1 MNTKSETGATTG
13 QGLRGITAGTTSIC
27 TCGIEGKGLT
37 YYGYDILELAE
48 HSTFEETAY
57 LLLHGELPDQ
67 SQLEDFKSRLRNQR
81 SLPQALK
88 DVLERIPA
96 SAHPMDV
103 MRTGCS
109 MLGVLEVEESF
120 SQQMAVT
127 ERLLAVFPSIL
138 GYWHRWVTN
147 QERIETATDDDS
159 IAEHILNLITGKSP
173 SDLHKRAMD
182 VSLILY
188 AEHEFNASTFTAR
201 VITATLADFYSAVN
215 GAIGALRGPLH
226 GGANEQADELIMSC
240 MSGTSEEAATI
251 IQNKL
256 GNKDKIMGFGHAVYK
271 ISDPRN
277 QVIKQWSQKL
287 GEDNGDLKLFEISS
301 VIEKVMWDEKKLFP
315 NLDFFSASA
324 YRYMGIPTA
333 LFTPLF
339 VCSRISGW
347 AAHIMEQRH
356 DNKLIRPAAEYT
368 GPAIRPY
375 PKK

>member
-1 MNTKSETGATTG
+1 MNKPENTGS
-13 QGLRGITAGTTSIC
+13 GLRGVTAGTTSIC

-57 LLLHGELPDQ
+57 LLLNGELPEDA
-67 SQLEDFKSRLRNQR
+67 QLDAFKASLRSKR
-81 SLPQALK
+81 SLPQQVK
-88 DVLERIPA
+88 EVLERIPA
-96 SAHPMDV
+96 TAHPMDV

-109 MLGVLEVEESF
+109 MLGVVEPEASF
-120 SQQMAVT
+120 EQQMEAT
-127 ERLLAVFPSIL
+127 ERLMAAFPSIL
-138 GYWHRWVTN
+138 GYWHRWVAH
-147 QERIETATDDDS
+147 QERIETATDDDNM
-159 IAEHILNLITGKSP
+159 AEHLLHLITGKKP

-201 VITATLADFYSAVN
+201 VITGTLSDFHSAVG

-226 GGANEQADELIMSC
+226 GGANEQADELIMGC
-240 MSGTSEEAATI
+240 MAGTPAAAAEAI
-251 IQNKL
+251 RGKL
-256 GNKDKIMGFGHAVYK
+256 ARKEKIMGFGHAVYK

-277 QVIKQWSQKL
+277 QVIKEWSRKL
-287 GEDNGDLKLFEISS
+287 GENDGDLKLFKISAA
-301 VIEKVMWDEKKLFP
+301 IEEAMWDEKKLFP

-347 AAHIMEQRH
+347 AAHIMEQRQ
-356 DNKLIRPAAEYT
+356 DNKLIRPNAEYV
-368 GPAIRPY
+368 GPAIRSY